1 MGLGIMIDIKT
12 IMPVIVLIYGWLIF
26 YMWRKKQRSIGYILC
41 LSIFFIY
48 LLSVAHYTLFPIR
61 LFQHNDLIKDGV
73 DWKNGL
79 NFIPFR
85 ELTYFYLNS
94 VQGWGNVLITIPF
107 GFVLPFISNVD
118 LKSVIW
124 KGFLFSI
131 SIELLQFLENIF
143 YLSGYVARRVDIND
157 VILNALGVLL
167 GYCLFCILSW
177 LYIKSIP
184 PNEKVKGVWDH
195 IHKVLI
201 RENSRSI

>member
-1 MGLGIMIDIKT
+1 MIDVKT

-26 YMWRKKQRSIGYILC
+26 YMMRKKQRSIGYILC
-41 LSIFFIY
+41 FSMFFIY

-85 ELTYFYLNS
+85 ELTYSYLNS
-94 VQGWGNVLITIPF
+94 VQGWGNVIR
-107 GFVLPFISNVD
+107 
-118 LKSVIW
+118 
-124 KGFLFSI
+124 
-131 SIELLQFLENIF
+131 NIF

-157 VILNALGVLL
+157 VILNVLGVLL

-184 PNEKVKGVWDH
+184 PNEKAKGVWDH
-195 IHKVLI
+195 IHKVLVK
-201 RENSRSI
+201 REF

>member
-1 MGLGIMIDIKT
+1 MIDIKT

-26 YMWRKKQRSIGYILC
+26 YMWKKKQRSIGYILC
-41 LSIFFIY
+41 FSVFFIY

-61 LFQHNDLIKDGV
+61 LFQYNDLIKEEV

-79 NFIPFR
+79 NFIPFC
-85 ELTYFYLNS
+85 ELKYSYLHS
-94 VQGWGNVLITIPF
+94 IQGWGNVLITIPF
-107 GFVLPFISNVD
+107 GFGLPFIINVN
-118 LKSVIW
+118 LKSIMW
-124 KGFLFSI
+124 KGTLFSI
-131 SIELLQFLENIF
+131 SIEFLQFLENIF

-157 VILNALGVLL
+157 VILNILGVLL

-177 LYIKSIP
+177 LYIKSMTS
-184 PNEKVKGVWDH
+184 NQKAKGVLDH

>member
-12 IMPVIVLIYGWLIF
+12 IIPVIVLIYGWLIF
-26 YMWRKKQRSIGYILC
+26 YMWRKRQRSIGYILC
-41 LSIFFIY
+41 LSVFFIY

-61 LFQHNDLIKDGV
+61 LFQYNDLIKEGV

-85 ELTYFYLNS
+85 ELKYSYLLS
-94 VQGWGNVLITIPF
+94 IQGWGNVLITIPF
-107 GFVLPFISNVD
+107 GFGLPFIINVN
-118 LKSVIW
+118 LKSIIW
-124 KGFLFSI
+124 KGILFSI
-131 SIELLQFLENIF
+131 SIEFLQFLENIF
-143 YLSGYVARRVDIND
+143 YLSGYIVRSVDIND

-177 LYIKSIP
+177 LYIKSMP
-184 PNEKVKGVWDH
+184 SNEKVEGVWDH